1 MRVCNEGGQRTA
13 SQPMTKC
20 QVHVASSCSAALM
33 LSAACDAC
41 ARGSGCQ
48 RQASV
53 TAYSRHGPAAR
64 AGKTIMSYV
73 AITPAS
79 FSDFRLWGHH
89 CLQGQLP
96 LHSADKPLQPHN
108 MLRCR
113 NEQTLGVGLRFA
125 AIGAERAHQHGAPVV
140 AAQVAV
146 GGAVAQRLHHQ
157 VLGLLH
163 AGARALQRGPVAQDQ
178 LLLLRAGLLL
188 QAPAHASP
196 TGAPA

>member
-1 MRVCNEGGQRTA
+1 MGVCSEVGQRTA

-48 RQASV
+48 RQASG

-79 FSDFRLWGHH
+79 FSDFRLWGHTTASRASCH
-89 CLQGQLP
+89 CTALTSRCSLTTCSDVGMISKPQGQ
-96 LHSADKPLQPHN
+96 
-108 MLRCR
+108 
-113 NEQTLGVGLRFA
+113 G
-125 AIGAERAHQHGAPVV
+125 
-140 AAQVAV
+140 
-146 GGAVAQRLHHQ
+146 
-157 VLGLLH
+157 
-163 AGARALQRGPVAQDQ
+163 
-178 LLLLRAGLLL
+178 
-188 QAPAHASP
+188 
-196 TGAPA
+196 